1 VRFLANP
8 LSTHRGFTPRMGTLS
23 VRFEES
29 TLFFTHLR
37 EHRSHLATAGSQKT
51 GGQELGA
58 RSCLS
63 KRNEL

>member
-37 EHRSHLATAGSQKT
+37 EHRSHLAK
-51 GGQELGA
+51 LVA
-58 RSCLS
+58 RRLVAKS
-63 KRNEL
+63 